1 MVKKVKKFN
10 YNKNLKKAWKKLKE
24 KKNPKVKNE
33 DLKEFWD
40 QTATMKSN
48 YSKLGLSFDPNQ
60 TIEIPSAKVLLNP
73 EVMDLKEVNSS
84 QNDYT
89 IDYTRLTNN

>member
-1 MVKKVKKFN
+1 MVKKVKRFN
-10 YNKNLKKAWKKLKE
+10 YQKNLKKAWKKLKE

-40 QTATMKSN
+40 KTATMKSN

-60 TIEIPSAKVLLNP
+60 TLEIPSAKILLNP
-73 EVMDLKEVNSS
+73 EVMELKEVVDKYN
-84 QNDYT
+84 Y
-89 IDYTRLTNN
+89 RTNRPHLIY